1 MLLDFLQ
8 LLQVEM
14 LEERE
19 AVTVVDRMWLV
30 TLRTNPSSNNR
41 VSRVR
46 STRAPVDVIM
56 DLELTLTLRKWTRRA
71 MSIDIYPTREH
82 VFTALVEVLLAPDTN
97 CDFVKTLDLSKKR
110 VSIIME
116 QDSCCSDHV
125 VATSAT

>member
-1 MLLDFLQ
+1 
-8 LLQVEM
+8 
-14 LEERE
+14 
-19 AVTVVDRMWLV
+19 
-30 TLRTNPSSNNR
+30 

-71 MSIDIYPTREH
+71 MSIDVYPTREH
-82 VFTALVEVLLAPDTN
+82 FFTALMEVLLVPDTN

-110 VSIIME
+110 ISIIME

-125 VATSAT
+125 VAYIRNAGVPAYQSVETKSPVHDGPPGPPTGC